1 MQLIQILKNG
11 YQYSVND
18 GDEIRQVLVAPNK
31 YMIAA
36 AEGLVGLI
44 KENEKREKIN
54 NTLYAQLMDTHEQCE
69 KYQETIKNLEKE
81 LNDAKTKIQSL
92 ERRAS
97 DGDVSG
103 TADSGTS

>member
-11 YQYSVND
+11 YQYSVTEED
-18 GDEIRQVLVAPNK
+18 GTRQVLVPPNK

-36 AEGLVGLI
+36 AEGLSTLI
-44 KENEKREKIN
+44 QEIEQRNKVN
-54 NTLYAQLMDTHEQCE
+54 NTLYAQLMSVHEECE

-92 ERRAS
+92 ERLAS